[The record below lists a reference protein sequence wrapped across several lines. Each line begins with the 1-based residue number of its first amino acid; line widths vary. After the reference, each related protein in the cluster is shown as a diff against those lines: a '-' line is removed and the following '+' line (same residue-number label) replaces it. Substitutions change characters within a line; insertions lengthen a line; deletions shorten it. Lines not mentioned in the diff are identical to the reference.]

1 MGNACKGNLLRL
13 QSCFL
18 VFESFLMFHVKHDV
32 STTIQL
38 FHVKRW
44 LFLLWVGV
52 VFWVLVFLVGG
63 GCFTWNMEAS
73 VAGKYDLASQHIDA
87 CDHFL
92 EVWKSKLHGMLFRFV
107 PCWRRWGCQ
116 QLNKPHG

>member
-18 VFESFLMFHVKHDV
+18 VVESFSM
-32 STTIQL
+32 

-44 LFLLWVGV
+44 LFFV
-52 VFWVLVFLVGG
+52 VGG
-63 GCFTWNMEAS
+63 GRVLGFSFSCWGWMFHVEHGSLSRWEKNDS
-73 VAGKYDLASQHIDA
+73 ASQHIDA

-92 EVWKSKLHGMLFRFV
+92 EVWKSKLHGMLESRKHIRMYMEVGLRFL
-107 PCWRRWGCQ
+107 PS
-116 QLNKPHG
+116 

>member
-1 MGNACKGNLLRL
+1 MGPAIRKVPLFPTRYQGVSVSRETWVMLCEGNLLRL

-18 VFESFLMFHVKHDV
+18 VVESFSMFHVKHDV

-63 GCFTWNMEAS
+63 GCFT
-73 VAGKYDLASQHIDA
+73 
-87 CDHFL
+87 
-92 EVWKSKLHGMLFRFV
+92 
-107 PCWRRWGCQ
+107 
-116 QLNKPHG
+116 

>member
-1 MGNACKGNLLRL
+1 MLCKGNLLRL

-18 VFESFLMFHVKHDV
+18 VVESFSMFHVKHDV

>member
-18 VFESFLMFHVKHDV
+18 VVDSFSVFHVKHDV

-44 LFLLWVGV
+44 LFFV
-52 VFWVLVFLVGG
+52 VGG
-63 GCFTWNMEAS
+63 GRVLGFSFSCWGWMFHVEHGSFSRWENDS
-73 VAGKYDLASQHIDA
+73 ASQHIDV
-87 CDHFL
+87 CDYFL

-107 PCWRRWGCQ
+107 LCW
-116 QLNKPHG
+116 LPVTE

>member
-18 VFESFLMFHVKHDV
+18 VVESFSMFHVKHDV

-44 LFLLWVGV
+44 LFFV
-52 VFWVLVFLVGG
+52 VGG
-63 GCFTWNMEAS
+63 GRVLGFKHGCVGVGGMRLWKVGLCFS
-73 VAGKYDLASQHIDA
+73 SG
-87 CDHFL
+87 
-92 EVWKSKLHGMLFRFV
+92 
-107 PCWRRWGCQ
+107 
-116 QLNKPHG
+116 